1 MKGTLAAVAAAA
13 LCLAAPAGAQ
23 DVPLPPPRPLELS
36 ASLDQEQVEVG
47 GEVGLTVRL
56 KNTGT
61 APAEVLGV
69 EEGALIEDRA
79 VVSFDIQLDDSRV
92 FTVTRMALNDDGSP
106 RTDWPRATLQPGEA
120 AELKVRLPAI
130 SAGTW
135 KITAGYRRGTDQA
148 LSAPQVVAKV
158 VPTAAGASEVE
169 AVMITTMGPI
179 RMRLFARE
187 ALGTALNFAR
197 LITQGATVQGKRRPH
212 FYDGLTFHRVISGF
226 MIQGGCPRGDGTGNP
241 GWSIPAEFAERP
253 IKDTLKHVPGRLSMA
268 RSTNPDSAGCQF
280 FICVGE
286 PTHLDGQY
294 AVFGE
299 VTRGL
304 DVAMT
309 IAGVEVGG
317 AEGSRPLEPV
327 RIVSMRLRPAGK

>member
-1 MKGTLAAVAAAA
+1 MKKTLAAVTAAA

-23 DVPLPPPRPLELS
+23 DAPLPPPRPLELS
-36 ASLDQEQVEVG
+36 ATLDQEQVEVG
-47 GEVGLTVRL
+47 GELGLTVRL
-56 KNTGT
+56 KNTGS
-61 APAEVLGV
+61 APAEVLGA
-69 EEGALIEDRA
+69 EGGKLIEDRA

-92 FTVTRMALNDDGSP
+92 FNVTRMHLNDDNTP

-148 LSAPQVVAKV
+148 LAAPQVTATVK
-158 VPTAAGASEVE
+158 PTAQGASEVE
-169 AVMITTMGPI
+169 AVMITTLGPI

-187 ALGTALNFAR
+187 ALGTCLNFAR
-197 LITQGATVQGKRRPH
+197 LITQGATVQGKQRPR
-212 FYDGLTFHRVISGF
+212 FYDGLTFHRVIQGF
-226 MIQGGCPRGDGTGNP
+226 MIQGGCPLGNGMGNP

-253 IKDTLKHVPGRLSMA
+253 VKDQLKHVPGRISMA
-268 RSTNPDSAGCQF
+268 RSSSPDSAGCQF

-294 AVFGE
+294 TVFGE

-304 DVAMT
+304 DVAQT
-309 IAGVEVGG
+309 IAGVEVSGE
-317 AEGSRPLEPV
+317 EGSRPLETV
-327 RIVSMRLRPAGK
+327 RIVSMRLQPAK